1 LNYWDSSALVP
12 LLVSEET
19 SLKMRKH
26 LVSDPEIATWWGSSI
41 ECISAIMRLVREG
54 RFQENQVF
62 LALRRLSQLKESWSE
77 VQPGLL
83 VRENAERLLRM
94 HPLRAADSLQL
105 AAAVVTSENRPNTL
119 KFVCLDERLRNAAEK
134 EGFILLP

>member
-1 LNYWDSSALVP
+1 
-12 LLVSEET
+12 
-19 SLKMRKH
+19 
-26 LVSDPEIATWWGSSI
+26 
-41 ECISAIMRLVREG
+41 MRLVREG